1 MIRRL
6 VVFVLCVVMAF
17 MVVGCQEKAPE
28 KTMDKIV
35 LNEVTH
41 SVFYAPMYAAI
52 SLGYFEE
59 EGLEIEL
66 VNGGGA
72 DKSMTALLS
81 GQADIGLMGPEAAI
95 YVFNEGR
102 ENSAVVIGQLTKRD
116 GSFLV
121 GREPDEDFKWTD
133 VAGKTIIG
141 GRKGGVPEMTL
152 EYVLRKNGLEPGVD
166 VTVDTSIQFDLMGG
180 AFEGGVG
187 DYVTLFEPTASM
199 FEKEGKG
206 YILAAV
212 GQESGEV
219 PFTAFQTTKSYI
231 KENPDI
237 IRRFLKAIYRGQQW
251 VQKASD
257 KELAEAIVDFFPD
270 TSIEALMMV
279 AKSYREI
286 DAWMDTP
293 IMKKEAFDRLQEIII
308 QAGVLTEKVDFEN
321 VVDNSF
327 AEEVVKMIG

>member
-1 MIRRL
+1 MVMVL
-6 VVFVLCVVMAF
+6 MVF
-17 MVVGCQEKAPE
+17 GCQEKAPE
-28 KTMDKIV
+28 KMV

-41 SVFYAPMYAAI
+41 SVFYAPLYAAI
-52 SLGYFEE
+52 SLGYFAD

-72 DKSMTALLS
+72 DKSMTALLT

-102 ENSAVVIGQLTKRD
+102 EDSAMVIGQLTKRD
-116 GSFLV
+116 GSFLM
-121 GREPDEDFKWTD
+121 GRKPTADFQWSD
-133 VAGKTIIG
+133 LANKTVIG

-166 VTVDTSIQFDLMGG
+166 VTVDTSIQFNLMGG
-180 AFEGGVG
+180 AFEGGAG
-187 DYVTLFEPTASM
+187 DYVTLFEPTASL
-199 FEKEGKG
+199 FEQEGKG

-219 PFTAFQTTKSYI
+219 PYTAFQATKSYI
-231 KENPDI
+231 KEHPDTI
-237 IRRFLKAIYRGQQW
+237 KSFLKAVYRGQQW

-270 TSIEALMMV
+270 TSVETLMLV
-279 AKSYREI
+279 AKSYRQI

-293 IMKKEAFDRLQEIII
+293 VMKEEAFNRLQEIII
-308 QAGVLTEKVDFEN
+308 QAGVLTEKTDFAN
-321 VVDNSF
+321 VVDNSY
-327 AEEVVKMIG
+327 AEAVIQ